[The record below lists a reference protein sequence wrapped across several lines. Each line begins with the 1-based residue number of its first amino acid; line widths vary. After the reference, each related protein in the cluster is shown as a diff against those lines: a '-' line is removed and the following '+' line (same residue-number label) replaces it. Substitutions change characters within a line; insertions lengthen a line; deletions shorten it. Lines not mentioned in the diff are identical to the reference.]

1 MTACLEVAGEMA
13 QDEKLRALVLT
24 HPKDEQEHWPRT
36 EGSPS
41 HGPQSA
47 FPLATVNIHCGRWRG
62 VGIALTAIEKK
73 S

>member
-1 MTACLEVAGEMA
+1 MA

-36 EGSPS
+36 EGSLS

-47 FPLATVNIHCGRWRG
+47 FPLAMVNIHWVGGCGG